1 MARRRAPQPAE
12 DGGLFAAA
20 EAAAAFR
27 TAEKDGLA
35 WGLELHRW
43 VEPKDWP
50 RELEARVPPEHR
62 AVAEE
67 YLRGIAKRMRTL
79 RELKAKRR
87 GGPPDE

>member
-1 MARRRAPQPAE
+1 MARKPDAMDHA
-12 DGGLFAAA
+12 G
-20 EAAAAFR
+20 AAAAAMVAADAR
-27 TAEKDGLA
+27 EAPHKDGLA

-43 VEPKDWP
+43 VEPKHWP

-79 RELKAKRR
+79 RELKAKSR

>member
-1 MARRRAPQPAE
+1 MARRREPQPAE
-12 DGGLFAAA
+12 DGGLFAASVA
-20 EAAAAFR
+20 GAAFR
-27 TAEKDGLA
+27 EAPKDGLA

-43 VEPKDWP
+43 VEPKHWP

-79 RELKAKRR
+79 RELKAKRL